1 MTPRCIT
8 MFKVDMKSIHLSLL
22 ALILAAPQALALKS
36 DTEQPIYINSDSQ
49 QLDMKS
55 NQVIFSG
62 DVSLK
67 QGSININAE
76 RIVVTRNAK
85 NEAIEKIEAFGK
97 PTHFSQLLDD
107 GKTLSAQADTLEYQI
122 VSDEL
127 SMRGQAQLA
136 QEGNVI
142 KGSVIRYQIAKQT
155 LIADG
160 SHTERVTTIL
170 QPNQIEK

>member
-1 MTPRCIT
+1 
-8 MFKVDMKSIHLSLL
+8 MKSIHLSLL
-22 ALILAAPQALALKS
+22 ALVLAAPSALALKS

-55 NQVIFSG
+55 NQVIFAG

-67 QGSININAE
+67 QGSIDISAD
-76 RIVVTRNAK
+76 RIVVTRSAQG
-85 NEAIEKIEAFGK
+85 EAIEKIEAFGK

-122 VSDEL
+122 VTDEL
-127 SMRGQAQLA
+127 TMRGNAQLA

-142 KGSVIRYQIAKQT
+142 KGSMIRYQIEQQK

-160 SHTERVTTIL
+160 SQNERVTTIL
-170 QPNQIEK
+170 QPNQLENQ